1 MEKEKKN
8 GRPKIDVPRQK
19 CRIVSTRLTDDEFF
33 VVSQRAKV
41 AGVKISR
48 YMREALLKGKVVQRM
63 KPEEAKV
70 MRLLANEVNNINQL
84 AHKANAEGY
93 KAMAEVN
100 AVLAIKLYCI
110 IEQLSDDWKD
120 NKRR

>member
-1 MEKEKKN
+1 MEKGKKN
-8 GRPKIDVPRQK
+8 GRPKIDTPRQK
-19 CRIVSTRLTDDEFF
+19 CRIVSTRLTADEFV

-41 AGVKISR
+41 SGVRISR

-63 KPEEAKV
+63 TTEDARV
-70 MRLLANEVNNINQL
+70 LRLLASEANNINQL

-93 KAMAEVN
+93 GQMVKIN
-100 AVLAIKLYCI
+100 AFFAVKLNDI

-120 NKRR
+120 YKRR